1 MKKLLL
7 RTSGVWATC
16 LLICASAWSQAPC
29 PPAEWNRSS
38 LQALKDAKW
47 VMESPA
53 QREALVLALVPCL
66 ADPDPQLRDG
76 YAFEALSAWSRK
88 SLLSTDTQ
96 RSIFGQLMPQLEAS
110 VPDPHGFAAPFAA
123 LALAEVARGDRLAG
137 FLSSQERNALVHAA
151 TQYVRQVKDYRGFVV
166 GQGWRHGV
174 AHGADLLMQLALN
187 PAMDQAQLERLVE
200 AALSQVVPA
209 EGHFYV
215 YGESER
221 LARPVLF
228 AARRGL
234 MAPEWWRTALERFA
248 NPQPLATWERAFD
261 SQSGLARLHNTK
273 AFFLVLFANVRD
285 SSHDGLR
292 GALLDPVRV
301 VLGKLP

>member
-1 MKKLLL
+1 MKKLLF
-7 RTSGVWATC
+7 RAFVVVASGLWVC
-16 LLICASAWSQAPC
+16 SSAWSQAAC
-29 PPAEWNRSS
+29 PPAGWTHAT
-38 LQALKDAKW
+38 LDALKGAKW
-47 VMESPA
+47 VMESPER
-53 QREALVLALVPCL
+53 REALALALVPCL
-66 ADPDPQLRDG
+66 ADPDPTLRDG
-76 YAFEALSAWSRK
+76 YAFDALSAWSRK
-88 SLLSTDTQ
+88 NQLSTDTQ
-96 RSIFGQLMPQLEAS
+96 RRIFGLLMPQLEAS
-110 VPDPHGFAAPFAA
+110 VPDPHGFASPFAA

-137 FLSSQERNALVHAA
+137 FLSSQERNALVDSA
-151 TQYVRQVKDYRGFVV
+151 THYVRQVKDYRGFIV

-209 EGHFYV
+209 DGHFYV

-292 GALLDPVRV
+292 GALLDPVRA